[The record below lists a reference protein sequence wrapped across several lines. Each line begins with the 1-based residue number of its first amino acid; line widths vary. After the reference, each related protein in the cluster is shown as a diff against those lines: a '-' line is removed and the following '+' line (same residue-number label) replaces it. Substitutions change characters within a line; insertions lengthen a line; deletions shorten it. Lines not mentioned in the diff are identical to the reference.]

1 MSDINAISKISERK
15 RIHEQ
20 FKLLLDSS
28 QDILTF
34 NNDVSA
40 ATKESTECIQ
50 DVGKYA
56 NRIIKDLGELG
67 QLIKDF
73 TIQIGEKIKTSAEA
87 GLIKDVTHTSGREK
101 FDMERGRQIEDL
113 QKLAVRQLD
122 IQKVLCETEGL
133 IMKVEQEGFVAKA
146 DIDNI
151 YGHLNKW
158 INGLETEEERKS
170 RLQKEE
176 ERKRKDE
183 EEKKMREKEEAERKA
198 EEQRK
203 KEEEEKKRR
212 EEEEAKRK
220 AEEQRKR
227 EEEQKKK
234 EEEDRN
240 RRNSNNWPTYLYER
254 EKSSLFHSGI
264 CCVVSAITGSQGLE
278 KDDIVCTGS
287 DSHIDLEN
295 YPKNKDEILI
305 SSLIQIKSKSEA
317 VISLELP
324 MKVFVPKAPSEINQ
338 EVVFKVSVNGGKW
351 KALHSK
357 EEQPRISIAE
367 VNFVATDINN
377 FSSLDIVVVS
387 RPKRENMIVKATGV
401 SFEPTGDR
409 NVRYIFPPGCFKN
422 DTNVQFKVDKDLANR
437 AKADKQFNG
446 IKIATSLHGVEFE
459 DENILDIDMEIYP
472 DLHKI
477 KNVSVHQKTVEKCK
491 NKLVTDISVLRI
503 ATRLRNDGK
512 IQDKCLG
519 EIKSKMTEGMR
530 ARRLLEEFNNCDE
543 DQFNALTDA
552 LEKENQGHLA
562 KLLKKTMDEIK
573 EETEANTGS
582 DFIGDI
588 YNTELQIVTSCQSGE
603 WEVMK
608 KQTLKDFPDGV
619 VISLTQKC
627 GKFDIM
633 GLIVHK
639 DMSNQTICRIAE
651 ALYRLSYQV
660 NAKLMVRQNG
670 EDPTDCLLRCVE
682 NNKVP
687 DAAEEMKKQ
696 GFPKG
701 PPDSP
706 DFGICDGE
714 EILIKITGNLI
725 IDSDSKEKRLK
736 FYLNMN
742 SACTALKLDVYNK
755 KAQTSDK
762 AFSGELEYNVGPLP
776 DQGPP
781 RRGSIILHIPK
792 DDDLLRFAPLT
803 LDISVKVSA
812 KYLAWRLPSKEK
824 PTLDEFFLSLV
835 DKSSTKCRI
844 LKQRGAKEATTGT
857 TKEICELFIKNWA
870 NQRPKNENKVNTLT
884 TKLREFSIEFAEE
897 FSLFMK
903 PFSLTNGIL
912 SNNGIEELSKH
923 VHNKWEVLAQ
933 KLGFDEMDIDA
944 IKFDCKDD
952 VRRAVQMF
960 DKWRLSDFAIEKG
973 KDILSYLADSM
984 DKSNCSQTCLNLIKT
999 QK

>member
-1 MSDINAISKISERK
+1 MEEAESKKRGKEEKKRMEKEEAERK
-15 RIHEQ
+15 
-20 FKLLLDSS
+20 
-28 QDILTF
+28 
-34 NNDVSA
+34 
-40 ATKESTECIQ
+40 
-50 DVGKYA
+50 
-56 NRIIKDLGELG
+56 
-67 QLIKDF
+67 
-73 TIQIGEKIKTSAEA
+73 KIE
-87 GLIKDVTHTSGREK
+87 
-101 FDMERGRQIEDL
+101 
-113 QKLAVRQLD
+113 
-122 IQKVLCETEGL
+122 
-133 IMKVEQEGFVAKA
+133 
-146 DIDNI
+146 
-151 YGHLNKW
+151 
-158 INGLETEEERKS
+158 
-170 RLQKEE
+170 
-176 ERKRKDE
+176 E
-183 EEKKMREKEEAERKA
+183 EEKKRREKEEAERKKREEEEKKRREKEEAERKA

-203 KEEEEKKRR
+203 GEEEEKKRKEKEETERKRREKEEKKKREKEEAEQRKKREKEEKKRREIEEAERKKRDEEERKRREKEEAERKAEEQRRREEEEKKRR
-212 EEEEAKRK
+212 EKEEAERK
-220 AEEQRKR
+220 AEEQRRREEEEKR
-227 EEEQKKK
+227 KKEEKRRHEEEQKKK

-240 RRNSNNWPTYLYER
+240 RRNPNNWPTYLYER

-264 CCVVSAITGSQGLE
+264 CCVVSAITGSQGFE

-295 YPKNKDEILI
+295 YQKNKDEILI
-305 SSLIQIKSKSEA
+305 SSLIQIKSKSGK

-324 MKVFVPKAPSEINQ
+324 MKVYVPKAPSEIKQ

-351 KALHSK
+351 TALHSK

-377 FSSLDIVVVS
+377 FQTLDIVVVS
-387 RPKRENMIVKATGV
+387 RFKRENMIVKATGV
-401 SFEPTGDR
+401 SFEPTDDR

-477 KNVSVHQKTVEKCK
+477 KIVSVHQKTVEKCK
-491 NKLVTDISVLRI
+491 NELVTRLSVLQI

-512 IQDKCLG
+512 IQDKCLR
-519 EIKSKMTEGMR
+519 EIKSKKTEGMR

-588 YNTELQIVTSCQSGE
+588 YNTELKIVTSCQNGE

-627 GKFDIM
+627 SKFDIM

-639 DMSNQTICRIAE
+639 DMSDHTICRIAE

-682 NNKVP
+682 NNKDS

-714 EILIKITGNLI
+714 EILIKITGNLM
-725 IDSDSKEKRLK
+725 IDSDIKEKRLK

-742 SACTALKLDVYNK
+742 SACAALKLDVYNK
-755 KAQTSDK
+755 KAQ
-762 AFSGELEYNVGPLP
+762 SGV
-776 DQGPP
+776 QCWSSS
-781 RRGSIILHIPK
+781 GSRSSQARIHN
-792 DDDLLRFAPLT
+792 
-803 LDISVKVSA
+803 SA
-812 KYLAWRLPSKEK
+812 HSK
-824 PTLDEFFLSLV
+824 
-835 DKSSTKCRI
+835 
-844 LKQRGAKEATTGT
+844 
-857 TKEICELFIKNWA
+857 
-870 NQRPKNENKVNTLT
+870 
-884 TKLREFSIEFAEE
+884 
-897 FSLFMK
+897 
-903 PFSLTNGIL
+903 GIL

-960 DKWRLSDFAIEKG
+960 DKWRLSDFTIEKG
-973 KDILSYLADSM
+973 TDILTYLADSM